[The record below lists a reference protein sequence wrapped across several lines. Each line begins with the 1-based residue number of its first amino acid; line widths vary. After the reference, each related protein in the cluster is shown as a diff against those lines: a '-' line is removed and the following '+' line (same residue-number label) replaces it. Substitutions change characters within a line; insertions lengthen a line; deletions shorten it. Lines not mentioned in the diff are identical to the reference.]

1 MFKDFAIGPTE
12 VFNEAGFYD
21 FVNVWGYFA
30 CVALIKKDF
39 VVFNGEIMGVA
50 KSNMCFKFIIG
61 VDTCNKGVFFG
72 VKEGISN
79 GFIGVNDFG
88 EVVVPCVGRV
98 VLFVSMNS
106 ICLCVNF
113 LEWIECGGILHFNDI
128 F

>member
-1 MFKDFAIGPTE
+1 MFKDFAIGTTE

-61 VDTCNKGVFFG
+61 VDTCNKGIFFG
-72 VKEGISN
+72 VIEDYNRVILGIKY
-79 GFIGVNDFG
+79 
-88 EVVVPCVGRV
+88 
-98 VLFVSMNS
+98 L
-106 ICLCVNF
+106 
-113 LEWIECGGILHFNDI
+113 ILR
-128 F
+128 